1 MKEAGETEMDRAV
14 DPDAKAQKNREKARA
29 YRERKACK
37 LPL

>member
-1 MKEAGETEMDRAV
+1 MKAKGETEMDRAQ
-14 DPDAKAQKNREKARA
+14 DPDTKAQKNREKARA